1 MNHLKEI
8 IIIDSI
14 LIKYF
19 YWNNNIFLI
28 VNLSRS
34 KLNFIKLIKSLKIK
48 VNQQVYYINILFNLI
63 KKSNT
68 SFTSNLRI
76 D

>member
-68 SFTSNLRI
+68 SFTSNLWI
-76 D
+76 N

>member
-48 VNQQVYYINILFNLI
+48 VNQVYYINILFNLI

-68 SFTSNLRI
+68 SFTSNLWI
-76 D
+76 N

>member
-1 MNHLKEI
+1 MNHLVEI
-8 IIIDSI
+8 FIIEST

-48 VNQQVYYINILFNLI
+48 VNQVYYINILFNLI

>member
-48 VNQQVYYINILFNLI
+48 VNQVYYINILFNLI